1 VRLAALVGELSMKSE
16 EFRTLWARHHIR
28 GKTAGIKRFVSPA
41 VGEVTISW
49 ETLAVASA
57 PGQLVV
63 TYFAE
68 PGSPSAAALA
78 ALQDVEM
85 RQ

>member
-1 VRLAALVGELSMKSE
+1 VRSA
-16 EFRTLWARHHIR
+16 EFRRLWARHDVR
-28 GKTAGIKRFVSPA
+28 AKAAGSKRLVSPA
-41 VGEVTISW
+41 VGEVTVSW

-68 PGSPSAAALA
+68 PGSPSADALA
-78 ALQDVEM
+78 ALQ
-85 RQ
+85 RLAARK

>member
-1 VRLAALVGELSMKSE
+1 M
-16 EFRTLWARHHIR
+16 
-28 GKTAGIKRFVSPA
+28 
-41 VGEVTISW
+41 SW

-63 TYFAE
+63 TSFAE
-68 PGSPSAAALA
+68 PGSPSAEALA
-78 ALQDVEM
+78 ALQGLQA